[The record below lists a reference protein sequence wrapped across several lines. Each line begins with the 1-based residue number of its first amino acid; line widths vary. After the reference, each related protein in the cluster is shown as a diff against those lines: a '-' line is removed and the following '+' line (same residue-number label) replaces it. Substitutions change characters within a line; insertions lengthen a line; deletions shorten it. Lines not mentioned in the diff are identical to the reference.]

1 MTSSK
6 IGCEACSTRPAATV
20 EESVERRA
28 LLQLGAAGATVL
40 LAACGPGS
48 RAEQTNAGGPD
59 GGDAPPGD
67 DAGQSDAGCSTGSRV
82 VTLSFSQ
89 YPQLTQVGGSITVS
103 AAGYIDPTCRR
114 NLIVVAQV
122 STGSFVA
129 LSASCTHQC
138 CPVSY
143 SGGRLVCPC
152 HGSTFDMS
160 GAVVGGPARR
170 PLQSFEVCSN
180 ESGVSVVL
188 G

>member
-1 MTSSK
+1 M
-6 IGCEACSTRPAATV
+6 GCEACSACRAATL
-20 EESVERRA
+20 ENPVERRA

-40 LAACGPGS
+40 LAACGSGS
-48 RAEQTNAGGPD
+48 RAEQTNAGGSDPD
-59 GGDAPPGD
+59 GGGAPLGD
-67 DAGQSDAGCSTGSRV
+67 EAGQGDAGCSTGSRV

-89 YPQLTQVGGSITVS
+89 YPQLMQVGGSITVS
-103 AAGYIDPTCRR
+103 ASGYVDPTCRR
-114 NLIVVAQV
+114 NLILVAQV

-143 SGGRLVCPC
+143 FRGSLVCPC

-160 GAVVGGPARR
+160 GAVIGGPAQR
-170 PLQSFEVCSN
+170 PLQNFEVCSD
-180 ESGVSVVL
+180 ESGVSVML